1 MNDEFHSEVERA
13 HPTQP
18 RQRVREC
25 VCCQAFMII
34 VDPGLNPPLRHDPG
48 CSAAEPRDSDAGD
61 ALEWLERLGKLN
73 QGDSTCES

>member
-1 MNDEFHSEVERA
+1 MG
-13 HPTQP
+13 TT
-18 RQRVREC
+18 
-25 VCCQAFMII
+25 II

-48 CSAAEPRDSDAGD
+48 CSAAGPRDSDAGD